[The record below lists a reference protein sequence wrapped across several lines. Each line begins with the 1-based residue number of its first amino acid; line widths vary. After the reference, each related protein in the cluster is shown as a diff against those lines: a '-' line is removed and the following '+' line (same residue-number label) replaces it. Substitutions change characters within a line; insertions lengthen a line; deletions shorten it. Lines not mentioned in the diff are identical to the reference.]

1 MGPADGPEGDD
12 GPADVAL
19 PVRDVASQGPEAARR
34 TLQLFD
40 ERRGDMEQRAPVVRA
55 HAPKRGAPRGP
66 RKKKPIGARW
76 QPEGRTILLLE
87 GQGVSKE
94 RTKGI
99 VPAYISAMAGQER
112 KTWRE
117 QDFIDWAVAAN
128 REMP

>member
-1 MGPADGPEGDD
+1 MT
-12 GPADVAL
+12 L
-19 PVRDVASQGPEAARR
+19 PVRDVASPGPVAARR

-66 RKKKPIGARW
+66 RGTKPISATW
-76 QPEGRTILLLE
+76 QPEGRTVILLE
-87 GQGVSKE
+87 GRGVSKE

-99 VPAYISAMAGQER
+99 VAAYISAMAGQER